1 MKLKLIVTA
10 LVVAAMPMYA
20 QAQSPNPPKPSKPA
34 KAAPAVPAAPVS
46 KVAAAQKVV
55 KTISGDKIKTE
66 TYCDIGKLGEQ
77 IEEAEKKNDMKKIDE
92 LNKKMDD
99 LATKLGP
106 EYVALMGQLEDV
118 DFFLSIKSMSYKKMD
133 DLATKLGP
141 EYVALMVSSRT
152 STRVRKRVRIL
163 VRRSGGSTSC
173 ARSSGMARG
182 PLVRQIQS
190 RVAAFR
196 DT

>member
-1 MKLKLIVTA
+1 VKLKLIITA
-10 LVVAAMPMYA
+10 LVVAAMPMCA

-46 KVAAAQKVV
+46 KVAAAQRVV

-106 EYVALMGQLEDV
+106 EYVALMGQLEDI
-118 DFFLSIKSMSYKKMD
+118 DPSSKEGQDISSALGGLD
-133 DLATKLGP
+133 KL
-141 EYVALMVSSRT
+141 
-152 STRVRKRVRIL
+152 
-163 VRRSGGSTSC
+163 C
-173 ARSSGMARG
+173 AK
-182 PLVRQIQS
+182 
-190 RVAAFR
+190 
-196 DT
+196 